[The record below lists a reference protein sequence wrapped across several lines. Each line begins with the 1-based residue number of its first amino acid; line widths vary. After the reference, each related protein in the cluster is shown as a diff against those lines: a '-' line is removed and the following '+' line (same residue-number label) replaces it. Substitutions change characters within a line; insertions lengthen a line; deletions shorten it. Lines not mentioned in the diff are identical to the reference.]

1 MNHPRIYRRF
11 ALAAVAALLVGLI
24 PATVLADQTD
34 YFKVE
39 MTGPVVAGDH
49 LDITVTAYLEP
60 TFDTIDT
67 AYNAS
72 VAFTS
77 SDVRI
82 SAGSGLPVPA
92 DCVWGAVTAGV
103 CSIPDGV
110 TFETAAS
117 QTVTVT
123 EGDNNGTS
131 APVTV
136 THAVPLTLSI
146 LPTDTSITAGGT
158 ETYTVTGHDAFENSW
173 VATSTTE
180 FSITP
185 NGTCGDNSCGSNT
198 AGEHTVKAADHA
210 HPTVVIT
217 TGLTVDPGGVD
228 HLVITTSPTTVVA
241 GSSHNYTVT
250 AEDQYGNTMTSGYSS
265 TVTLTS
271 TDSADVMPAP
281 ATLTNGVGTFAVTL
295 KTAGSQTVHAN
306 DGTRPQADQ
315 TVTVDPGGVDHLV
328 ITTSPTTVVAG
339 SSHNYTVT
347 AEDQYGNTMTSGYSS
362 TVTLTSTDSADVMPA
377 PATLTNGVGTFAVTL
392 KTAGSQTVH
401 ANDGTRP
408 QADQTVTVDPGGV
421 DHLVITTSPTT
432 VVAGSSHNYTVTAE
446 DQYGNTMTSGYSST
460 VTISSTDG
468 AAAPMPSPA
477 TLTAGI
483 GFFSVTLNTPGTQ
496 TVHANDG
503 TRQADQVVTVIA
515 PVEAAKLVIAGSATA
530 ATFIPQDYTVTAETS
545 LDAIVTGYTGDVTI
559 TGSDL
564 TSAPTHAYLTNGVGH
579 FAITF
584 SATGS
589 QTVRAHD
596 DGALVATGL
605 PVTVTAL
612 GPATKFLVEV
622 SGATTVAAGTVQ
634 SYTVTAQDAYGRTV
648 TNYAGIVHITSSDG
662 GASLPA
668 NSTLTAGVH
677 VFSVTLQTAGTQSV
691 TATDTVTSS
700 ITGNGPSIVVTRVT
714 STYHPIT
721 PLRVLDTR
729 NGNGMPGGTI
739 AKLKAGSPLTLHV
752 GGRLPIA
759 LAATAVTANVTIVR
773 PGAASTVYLGPT
785 AIAKPSTFTIAFN
798 ANDITAYGVTVA
810 LSPTGTM
817 SATYM
822 AASGT
827 TDLVMDITGYFMA
840 NDATG
845 DTYHAITPVRVLDN
859 RVKNGLSGK
868 FVANVPREFQ
878 VRRLGVPAGAK
889 AVTGN
894 VTVTGS
900 TKSGALYLGPV
911 KTATPTTSTINFGK
925 GQVRAN
931 SLTVILSPTGTLS
944 AVFLVAKGNTL
955 DLVFDVTG
963 YYTADLSG
971 DKYVPITPVPLLDTR
986 TGNGLAGGTP
996 AKAAAN
1002 VPVTFTAWN
1011 RGGVPSDA
1019 AGVTGLVSVYNQS
1032 GGSAVFVGP
1041 LPIVKPTTSALN
1053 FVRTDNSSNGLTVAL
1068 SDTGTMSVT
1077 YMAVSGYSTN
1087 VLIYVTGYFV
1097 KP

>member
-1 MNHPRIYRRF
+1 
-11 ALAAVAALLVGLI
+11 
-24 PATVLADQTD
+24 
-34 YFKVE
+34 
-39 MTGPVVAGDH
+39 
-49 LDITVTAYLEP
+49 
-60 TFDTIDT
+60 
-67 AYNAS
+67 
-72 VAFTS
+72 
-77 SDVRI
+77 
-82 SAGSGLPVPA
+82 
-92 DCVWGAVTAGV
+92 
-103 CSIPDGV
+103 
-110 TFETAAS
+110 
-117 QTVTVT
+117 
-123 EGDNNGTS
+123 
-131 APVTV
+131 
-136 THAVPLTLSI
+136 
-146 LPTDTSITAGGT
+146 
-158 ETYTVTGHDAFENSW
+158 
-173 VATSTTE
+173 
-180 FSITP
+180 
-185 NGTCGDNSCGSNT
+185 
-198 AGEHTVKAADHA
+198 
-210 HPTVVIT
+210 
-217 TGLTVDPGGVD
+217 
-228 HLVITTSPTTVVA
+228 
-241 GSSHNYTVT
+241 
-250 AEDQYGNTMTSGYSS
+250 
-265 TVTLTS
+265 
-271 TDSADVMPAP
+271 
-281 ATLTNGVGTFAVTL
+281 
-295 KTAGSQTVHAN
+295 
-306 DGTRPQADQ
+306 
-315 TVTVDPGGVDHLV
+315 
-328 ITTSPTTVVAG
+328 
-339 SSHNYTVT
+339 
-347 AEDQYGNTMTSGYSS
+347 
-362 TVTLTSTDSADVMPA
+362 
-377 PATLTNGVGTFAVTL
+377 
-392 KTAGSQTVH
+392 
-401 ANDGTRP
+401 
-408 QADQTVTVDPGGV
+408 
-421 DHLVITTSPTT
+421 
-432 VVAGSSHNYTVTAE
+432 
-446 DQYGNTMTSGYSST
+446 
-460 VTISSTDG
+460 
-468 AAAPMPSPA
+468 MPSPA